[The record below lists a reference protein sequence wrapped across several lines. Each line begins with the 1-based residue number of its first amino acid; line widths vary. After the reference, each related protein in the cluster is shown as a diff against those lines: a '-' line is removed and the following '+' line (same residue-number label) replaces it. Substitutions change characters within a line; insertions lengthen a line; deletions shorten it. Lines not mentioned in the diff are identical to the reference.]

1 MDEDDIAAA
10 GDSRCRLL
18 LSFDVCYLPYI
29 CFVSDSSAGA
39 AVQLLLRAGA
49 LVAGRTVA
57 SPVAADVDVND
68 KSRDDKGFTDAV
80 VVARELKLYR

>member
-18 LSFDVCYLPYI
+18 LSFDVCYLQYI
-29 CFVSDSSAGA
+29 CFVSDSSAGT

-57 SPVAADVDVND
+57 TPVASDVDVND
-68 KSRDDKGFTDAV
+68 PSRDDKGFTDAV

>member
-1 MDEDDIAAA
+1 
-10 GDSRCRLL
+10 LQ
-18 LSFDVCYLPYI
+18 YI
-29 CFVSDSSAGA
+29 CVVSDSSAGT

-57 SPVAADVDVND
+57 TPIAADVDVND
-68 KSRDDKGFTDAV
+68 PSRDDKGFTDAV

>member
-1 MDEDDIAAA
+1 MQ
-10 GDSRCRLL
+10 
-18 LSFDVCYLPYI
+18 YI
-29 CFVSDSSAGA
+29 CFVSDSSAGT

-57 SPVAADVDVND
+57 TPVAADVDVND
-68 KSRDDKGFTDAV
+68 PSRDDKGFTDAV

>member
-1 MDEDDIAAA
+1 M
-10 GDSRCRLL
+10 L

-29 CFVSDSSAGA
+29 CFVSDSSAVV

-57 SPVAADVDVND
+57 SSVAADVDVND
-68 KSRDDKGFTDAV
+68 TSRDERGFTDAV